1 METQTETFKR
11 RAMKGQIRISVEP
24 EEFISFLESNIN
36 ELSFQQKKY
45 MLKMIATSMSNK
57 SEEEINIDIE
67 DLIGNFRIK

>member
-1 METQTETFKR
+1 
-11 RAMKGQIRISVEP
+11 MKGTIRISVEP
-24 EEFISFLESNIN
+24 EDVITLLESNIN

-67 DLIGNFRIK
+67 DLIGNFRVK

>member
-1 METQTETFKR
+1 
-11 RAMKGQIRISVEP
+11 MKGTIRISVEP
-24 EEFISFLESNIN
+24 EDVITLLESNIN

>member
-1 METQTETFKR
+1 
-11 RAMKGQIRISVEP
+11 MKGTIRISVEP

>member
-1 METQTETFKR
+1 
-11 RAMKGQIRISVEP
+11 MKGTIRISVES
-24 EEFISFLESNIN
+24 EDVITLLESNIN